1 MSTYSID
8 ESVARSLV
16 RLPLSPAFLPRFRL
30 IIIFANSVFGVESH
44 LFVLQPPL
52 SAPQIAFA
60 VEVELE
66 IATIVI
72 YNYSAFVL

>member
-1 MSTYSID
+1 MGTYSID

-30 IIIFANSVFGVESH
+30 IIIFRIQFSVSNRIY
-44 LFVLQPPL
+44 LF
-52 SAPQIAFA
+52 STPQIEFA